1 MNVTVAGNQ
10 VTITASLSKPG
21 DFIVLRAEADVMVVL
36 STCPMDVLPGNG
48 AAPVNGP
55 DLKPRPIHYRVE

>member
-21 DFIVLRAEADVMVVL
+21 DFIVLQAEADVVVVL
-36 STCPMDVLPGNG
+36 SACPMDVVPANG

-55 DLKPRPIHYRVE
+55 DLQPRPVHYKVE